1 MVSVSSCGGL
11 LTLSYRTFSGVW
23 QGVVSADPNSYVA
36 LMTINLWIPADHVL
50 AAIAPLGLAAVAGT
64 ALVIDAEPDGPN
76 YPGPGSLADLV
87 AAGPRRADLEPLG
100 SGVAVLRNGGIGW
113 EAAGEVVAALQKGW
127 PHVVIRHAA
136 AARPAVDS
144 VAVVSD
150 LPGALAARVAGPVV
164 VQRTGWR
171 GTGPGDV
178 SLPRPSTH
186 LIRLLLEGRLPGPS
200 RWVRAWKPVWEL
212 A

>member
-1 MVSVSSCGGL
+1 MVSVSRLGGL
-11 LTLSYRTFSGVW
+11 LTLSYRALLTLW
-23 QGVVSADPNSYVA
+23 QGVVTTDQDSYVA
-36 LMTINLWIPADHVL
+36 RMTINLWIPTDPVL

-76 YPGPGSLADLV
+76 YPGLGSLADLV
-87 AAGPRRADLEPLG
+87 AVGPRRADLEPSG
-100 SGVAVLRNGGIGW
+100 RGVAVLRNGGIDW
-113 EAAGEVVAALQKGW
+113 EAAGEVVAALQRGW

-136 AARPAVDS
+136 AARPTVDS
-144 VAVVSD
+144 VAVVPD
-150 LPGALAARVAGPVV
+150 LPGALAARVAGPIV

-171 GTGPGDV
+171 DTGPGDV
-178 SLPRPSTH
+178 TLPRPSTR

>member
-1 MVSVSSCGGL
+1 MVSVSRCGGL
-11 LTLSYRTFSGVW
+11 LTLSYRTFLMFW
-23 QGVVSADPNSYVA
+23 QGVVAGVLGSYVA
-36 LMTINLWIPADHVL
+36 RMTINLWIPTDPVL

-87 AAGPRRADLEPLG
+87 AVGPRRTDLEPSG
-100 SGVAVLRNGGIGW
+100 RGVAVLRNGGIDW

-127 PHVVIRHAA
+127 SHVVIRHTGAL
-136 AARPAVDS
+136 RPMADS
-144 VAVVSD
+144 VAVVPD
-150 LPGALAARVAGPVV
+150 LPGALATRIAGPVV

-171 GTGPGDV
+171 GTGQGDL